1 MILFSHES
9 DRVAC
14 EIVVA
19 SLFGSPTSLI
29 EVHAVSSSLLVLD
42 HLKIICR

>member
-1 MILFSHES
+1 MTLFSSES
-9 DRVAC
+9 DKVAC

-29 EVHAVSSSLLVLD
+29 EVHAVASSFLVLD
-42 HLKIICR
+42 HLKIVCR